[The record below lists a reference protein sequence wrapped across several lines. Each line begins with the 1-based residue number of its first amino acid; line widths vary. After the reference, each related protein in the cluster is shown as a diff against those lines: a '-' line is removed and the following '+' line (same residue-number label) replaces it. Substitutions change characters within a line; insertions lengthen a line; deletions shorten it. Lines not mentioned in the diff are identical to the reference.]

1 MRNRSA
7 EKRER
12 QDAVRRMRNRATK
25 SAVRTACKKFE
36 AAVAAGDKEKAT
48 ATMAVAF
55 KLLDSA
61 ASKGAIHKNTAS
73 RKKSR
78 LHVRYNRMMAPAAAP
93 VTEKKAEAVSAPAA
107 N

>member
-12 QDAVRRMRNRATK
+12 ENVVRRMRNRATK
-25 SAVRTACKKFE
+25 SAVRTAIKKFE
-36 AAVAAGDKEKAT
+36 AAIAAGDKELAT
-48 ATMAVAF
+48 STMALSF

-61 ASKGAIHKNTAS
+61 ASKGVLHSNTSS

-78 LHVRYNRMMAPAAAP
+78 LHVRYNRLMAGPIAENATPA
-93 VTEKKAEAVSAPAA
+93 TK
-107 N
+107 